1 MKLLIKIILLSLCVL
16 YHQAVTTGLQ
26 SAEAYAE
33 QHRSGKGV
41 VVYEATTLGVTVVTV
56 QGQICLSVA
65 REQHRTEVDLQCDGL
80 NPTVH
85 TDVPL
90 AWRNREEGRQRK
102 EPTIPF

>member
-1 MKLLIKIILLSLCVL
+1 MLSLCVL
-16 YHQAVTTGLQ
+16 YHQAVTAGLQ

-56 QGQICLSVA
+56 QGQICLRVA
-65 REQHRTEVDLQCDGL
+65 REQHRTEVDLQRDGL
-80 NPTVH
+80 NPTVN

-90 AWRNREEGRQRK
+90 AWRNREEGREKNQ
-102 EPTIPF
+102 